1 MVIENLEAFS
11 RGSHLEG
18 IFDTGQIQQHTG
30 IMCQLIKDE
39 YNLNFFL
46 LKSDVIRCITD
57 FLLMEQS
64 NFQSNNQTH
73 SRLCNLVLCK

>member
-30 IMCQLIKDE
+30 IMCQLIKNMCQLIKDE
-39 YNLNFFL
+39 YNLKFFF
-46 LKSDVIRCITD
+46 T
-57 FLLMEQS
+57 
-64 NFQSNNQTH
+64 
-73 SRLCNLVLCK
+73 